1 MAAVDTAKYV
11 HSPVLEGAHV
21 RFSGRRQHSQPHPRC
36 TSRRR
41 PPGAR
46 PRLDAAPPTTP
57 LAARPWLEA
66 ASVDSR
72 VRVSHPWP
80 PADHRRREHK
90 EEAPNEDAGRANPLP
105 WRSTLLRGVWFGVL
119 KFNLHCSTFVLF
131 DKKFSIW
138 G

>member
-11 HSPVLEGAHV
+11 HSPVLEGAHA

-46 PRLDAAPPTTP
+46 PRLDAAPPTAP

-72 VRVSHPWP
+72 VRGSPTAARLGGPWL
-80 PADHRRREHK
+80 AGELGIALFTCRRRHECGGVAM
-90 EEAPNEDAGRANPLP
+90 ERAELRSP
-105 WRSTLLRGVWFGVL
+105 WRGADVAWMGFHPRPR
-119 KFNLHCSTFVLF
+119 
-131 DKKFSIW
+131 
-138 G
+138 